1 MTSRPN
7 LNSSPASSYRKAAP
21 PSISLSAL
29 AVRSTSSTRNNANG
43 STETEYAA
51 WPNTTSLNQ
60 LGLSHL
66 NTTNDG
72 INSTSTRNSRRS
84 ESLDALTSKKA
95 RNEMKNLHNGTS
107 SSNINSGRNKKGKN
121 RAVAFVVGTNSSGSG
136 DEGDA
141 SEPEEHSEDQEVY
154 RRESG
159 VDDYVKWQVST
170 SSIAILICKVDIDLT
185 RDCRFE

>member
-29 AVRSTSSTRNNANG
+29 AVRSTSSTRINSKG
-43 STETEYAA
+43 LTETEYAA
-51 WPNTTSLNQ
+51 WPNTTSSNQ

-72 INSTSTRNSRRS
+72 INSTSTRNWRRS

-95 RNEMKNLHNGTS
+95 RNVIKGLQNNNG
-107 SSNINSGRNKKGKN
+107 SSNSSRNKKGKN
-121 RAVAFVVGTNSSGSG
+121 RAVAFVVGTNSSESG
-136 DEGDA
+136 DEGDE

-159 VDDYVKWQVST
+159 VDDYVKWQVSAA
-170 SSIAILICKVDIDLT
+170 SIAI
-185 RDCRFE
+185 